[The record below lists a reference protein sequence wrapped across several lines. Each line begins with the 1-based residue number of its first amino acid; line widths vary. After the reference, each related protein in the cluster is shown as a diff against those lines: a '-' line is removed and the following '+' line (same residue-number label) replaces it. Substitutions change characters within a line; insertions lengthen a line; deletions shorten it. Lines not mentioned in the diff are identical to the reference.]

1 MQTENLLRRS
11 VAKALR
17 RLGKTGTIKAMTE
30 AIVYQGEPGAY
41 SHLACQ
47 DGFPNMTPKP
57 CPSFAA
63 AFREVSSGAAK
74 LAMIPVENTVAGRV
88 SDIYHL
94 LPEGGL
100 HIIGEQYLAVHHQ
113 LLALPGTQLGDI
125 KTARSHPMALG
136 QVRKRL
142 SSMNIKPINDVDTAG
157 AARAVAELGD
167 NSVAAIASTLAGETY
182 GLEVLAADIEDA
194 AHNTT
199 RFLILANE
207 PLNITKSAGPVVTS
221 FVFKVRSVPSALYK
235 ALGGFATNGIN
246 MTKLESYMVGGS
258 FQAAQF
264 YADVEGHPEDEN
276 MKHALE
282 ELSFFTESVSMLGTY
297 PAHAS
302 RYNA

>member
-1 MQTENLLRRS
+1 
-11 VAKALR
+11 
-17 RLGKTGTIKAMTE
+17 MTDN
-30 AIVYQGEPGAY
+30 IVYQGEPGAY

-47 DGFPNMTPKP
+47 DGFPSMTPQP
-57 CPSFAA
+57 CASFAA
-63 AFREVSSGAAK
+63 AFAQVSSRAAR

-113 LLALPGTQLGDI
+113 LLAVPGAKLSDL
-125 KTARSHPMALG
+125 KSARSHPMALG

-142 SSMNIKPINDVDTAG
+142 AAMDIKPISDVDTAG
-157 AARAVAELGD
+157 AARNVAELGD
-167 NSVAAIASTLAGETY
+167 KSIAAIASSLAAKTY
-182 GLEVLAADIEDA
+182 GLDILAADIEDA
-194 AHNTT
+194 SHNTT
-199 RFLILANE
+199 RFLILADK
-207 PLNITKSAGPVVTS
+207 PLDMPRGNDPVVTS

-264 YADVEGHPEDEN
+264 YADVEGHPDDEG

-282 ELSFFTESVSMLGTY
+282 ELSFFSESVTMLGTY
-297 PAHAS
+297 PAYPS
-302 RYNA
+302 RSQKS

>member
-1 MQTENLLRRS
+1 
-11 VAKALR
+11 
-17 RLGKTGTIKAMTE
+17 MTD

-47 DGFPNMTPKP
+47 DGFPDMTPQP
-57 CPSFAA
+57 CASFAA
-63 AFREVSSGAAK
+63 AFAQVSSGAAK

-113 LLALPGTQLGDI
+113 LLAVPGAKLSDI

-142 SSMNIKPINDVDTAG
+142 ASMDIRPVTDVDTAG

-167 NSVAAIASTLAGETY
+167 KSVAAIASTLAGETY
-182 GLEVLAADIEDA
+182 GLKIVASDIEDA
-194 AHNTT
+194 SHNTT
-199 RFLILANE
+199 RFLILAGE
-207 PLNITKSAGPVVTS
+207 PLNLPKDNGPVVTS

-235 ALGGFATNGIN
+235 ALGGFASNGIN

-264 YADVEGHPEDEN
+264 YADVEGHPEDDG

-282 ELSFFTESVSMLGTY
+282 ELAFFTESVTMLGTY
-297 PAHAS
+297 PAHPS
-302 RYNA
+302 RSQR

>member
-1 MQTENLLRRS
+1 MS
-11 VAKALR
+11 D
-17 RLGKTGTIKAMTE
+17 I
-30 AIVYQGEPGAY
+30 IVYQGETGAY

-47 DGFPNMTPKP
+47 EGYPDMRPQP
-57 CPSFAA
+57 CASFAD
-63 AFREVSSGAAK
+63 AFKAVSSGQAA

-113 LLALPGTQLGDI
+113 LLAVNGAQIADI
-125 KTARSHPMALG
+125 RTARSHPMALG

-142 SSMNIKPINDVDTAG
+142 ADMGIKPVSDVDTAG

-167 NSVAAIASTLAGETY
+167 KSVAAIASTLAGEHY
-182 GLEVLAADIEDA
+182 GLDVLAANIEDA
-194 AHNTT
+194 SHNTT
-199 RFLILANE
+199 RFLILAKE
-207 PLNITKSAGPVVTS
+207 PLHLPANNGPVVTS

-258 FQAAQF
+258 FSAAQF
-264 YADVEGHPEDEN
+264 YADVEGHPEDEG

-282 ELSFFTESVSMLGTY
+282 ELAFFSENITILGTY
-297 PAHAS
+297 PAHPIRS
-302 RYNA
+302 QKL

>member
-1 MQTENLLRRS
+1 M
-11 VAKALR
+11 
-17 RLGKTGTIKAMTE
+17 TGT
-30 AIVYQGEPGAY
+30 IVYQGEPGAY

-47 DGFPNMTPKP
+47 DGFPDMTPKP
-57 CPSFAA
+57 CASFAA
-63 AFREVSSGAAK
+63 AFAQVSSGAAK

-100 HIIGEQYLAVHHQ
+100 SIISEQYLAVHHQ
-113 LLALPGTQLGDI
+113 LLAIPGTKLSEI

-142 SSMNIKPINDVDTAG
+142 SSMGIKPIADVDTAG
-157 AARAVAELGD
+157 AAQSVAQLGD
-167 NSVAAIASTLAGETY
+167 KSVAAIASSLAAETY
-182 GLEVLAADIEDA
+182 GLEILAADIEDA

-199 RFLILANE
+199 RFLILADE
-207 PLNITKSAGPVVTS
+207 PLNMPKDKGPVVTS

-264 YADVEGHPEDEN
+264 YADVEGHPEDDG

-282 ELSFFTESVSMLGTY
+282 ELSFFTESVTMLGTY
-297 PAHAS
+297 PAHSS
-302 RYNA
+302 RSYKG

>member
-1 MQTENLLRRS
+1 MAD
-11 VAKALR
+11 V
-17 RLGKTGTIKAMTE
+17 
-30 AIVYQGEPGAY
+30 IVYQGEPGAY

-47 DGFPNMTPKP
+47 EGFPNMTPQP
-57 CPSFAA
+57 CMSFAQ
-63 AFREVSSGAAK
+63 AFKAVSSGKAK
-74 LAMIPVENTVAGRV
+74 FAMIPVENTVAGRV

-100 HIIGEQYLAVHHQ
+100 YIIGEQYLAVHHQ
-113 LLALPGTQLGDI
+113 LLSIKGAKIEDI
-125 KTARSHPMALG
+125 TSARSHPMALG

-142 SSMNIKPINDVDTAG
+142 ADMDIKPITDVDTAG
-157 AARAVAELGD
+157 AARAVSELGD
-167 NSVAAIASTLAGETY
+167 KSVAAIASTLAGETY
-182 GLEVLAADIEDA
+182 GLDVLAADIEDA

-199 RFLILANE
+199 RFLILADEALSLPKDN
-207 PLNITKSAGPVVTS
+207 GPVVTS

-264 YADVEGHPEDEN
+264 YADVEGHPEDEG

-282 ELSFFTESVSMLGTY
+282 ELSFFTESVTMLGTY
-297 PAHAS
+297 PAHVS
-302 RYNA
+302 RLQNGGSQKG